1 MKHSICVALLIS
13 TALFSCSHPNN
24 KDLLYSLNNI
34 QAMGDTLPLLAMYQL
49 DSIKPLFENESEHL
63 RNRARLLEIRL
74 RDKAHIR
81 HTTDNE
87 IKNVYNYFKSHGNA
101 KELQEAYYYMGS
113 TYRDL
118 NDYPKAV
125 TNFLK
130 SASIANNSSID
141 STLLQKTYSQLSYL
155 YNAQFNYSEALKT
168 ILKGLAIA
176 EAKNMANERTYINV
190 ANCYSKVNDTI
201 QAIIYTELALKRI
214 ESKGISADNADIIA
228 SAMSKYSRYGYKEK
242 ATHCFAL
249 LQQLPKERRPFN
261 YLANVTLY
269 YDTFISADSAAAA
282 RLELYNTSSQIK
294 SKYDAARWLTK
305 YYTSNGNYEKAIEFA
320 IKFIEANE
328 AVIKQ
333 MNIEHTTN
341 AKNFFQYQRD
351 KEEEMLMIQRVTYSR
366 LNSLIELLLFIVI
379 ILVGTIIYY
388 RHKKQLLCIIL
399 KKEENIKQIRA
410 LMTEKDSELAEEK
423 REIEKKEKE
432 LSLLNSTNSKL
443 SKKLQDAENEFK
455 MLIAQ
460 NRELTRITL
469 MNNISVE
476 ATDIIE
482 KVKKASKGKYRLND
496 EEWKELLG
504 AIDKFY
510 PEFTYEVQS
519 KFKKINEPML
529 RVCYLMKIG
538 LSGPQ
543 IVNLTD
549 YPRQTVWE
557 RIKRIEK
564 VIAME
569 YTKALEERET

>member
-1 MKHSICVALLIS
+1 MKHSICVALIIS

-87 IKNVYNYFKSHGNA
+87 IKNVYNYFKSHGNE

-118 NDYPKAV
+118 NDYPQAV

-201 QAIIYTELALKRI
+201 QTIIYTELALKRI

-294 SKYDAARWLTK
+294 SKYDASRWLTK

-388 RHKKQLLCIIL
+388 RRKKQLLCIIL